1 MLGHFSLNGKHR
13 RRGPKVWNDFDD
25 PNCLAIVL
33 WKLCL
38 KYWRSRWSSH
48 KFDNMVGI
56 LFKKI
61 MKGTQVFSKK
71 TNNEAFFFHK
81 NIYKCV
87 EIEDEQP
94 NKLT

>member
-1 MLGHFSLNGKHR
+1 
-13 RRGPKVWNDFDD
+13 
-25 PNCLAIVL
+25 
-33 WKLCL
+33 
-38 KYWRSRWSSH
+38 
-48 KFDNMVGI
+48 
-56 LFKKI
+56 
-61 MKGTQVFSKK
+61 MKGTQVFNKK